1 VKAQDDVRV
10 VSVMVRIEAADG
22 KSLESGEAQEAGA
35 LWWEYRPAQPPAVGL
50 QVTVTAKDMP
60 KHEVVWRSE

>member
-1 VKAQDDVRV
+1 
-10 VSVMVRIEAADG
+10 MVRIEAADG